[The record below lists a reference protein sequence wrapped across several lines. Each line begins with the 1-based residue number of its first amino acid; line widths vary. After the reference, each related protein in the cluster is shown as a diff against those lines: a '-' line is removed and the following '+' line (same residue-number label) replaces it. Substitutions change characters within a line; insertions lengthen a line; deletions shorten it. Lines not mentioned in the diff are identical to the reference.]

1 MDDKRKY
8 RDLSGA
14 IKETDKEIDRLFDR
28 AVRQVSAL
36 LTSSGADTSAIT
48 DGALFLTLHP
58 EIRDGIREITAA
70 LSADLLRSMQA
81 GIVRGWDLAEEHAS
95 ATIAAYIGNTT
106 PDIRETLRRALLDR
120 RRGAVTPFLRSR
132 LEERVSD
139 SVWRTSEQARHHITD
154 SVAAALEEGLSADD
168 LSRRIRQDLREPSRL
183 FRRVRDKETG
193 TLRLSKPAQAYHPG
207 QGVYRS
213 SYKNAKR
220 LARTEINIAYRT
232 SDYERWQGKDFV
244 LGFRIHLSGNH
255 TCNGVPFSDI
265 CDDLEGVYPKT
276 FKFTGWHPQC
286 RCIATPILEEAD
298 HCFRRILTGEGEAPE
313 PITDLPPQMDEWM
326 KKNAARLRRAD
337 ARGTTPYWVR
347 DNFSKEGKGGNG
359 GKPPK
364 PPRHSP
370 TTPEDPDE
378 ERRRRTLRRA
388 EARHNARTS
397 EEILSVRKSWNN
409 RQVARATGTHFEPG
423 GMSFADADNGM
434 GNVFHSTNKEGY
446 MVNCQSC
453 VVAHE
458 MRLRGHSVTAR
469 PNTKMK
475 NNMPYKLSRK
485 TEMAWIDPVTKTS
498 PVVQKAGG
506 WTGEYNARGLVVKTI
521 AQRKKEFLENT
532 KTVGRYHMS
541 FVWKGRKPCAHIV
554 TLERKP
560 NGDLF
565 LYDPQTNASIAGEG
579 KVIDF
584 IKERISQIYPIK
596 TYRVDNLLAD
606 VNVVKRVVYK
616 TMTDL

>member
-8 RDLSGA
+8 RDLSRA
-14 IKETDKEIDRLFDR
+14 IKETDREIDRLFDR

-36 LTSSGADTSAIT
+36 LTSSGADLSAVT

-58 EIRDGIREITAA
+58 EIRDGIREIVSS

-106 PDIRETLRRALLDR
+106 PGIGETLRRALLDR

-139 SVWRTSEQARHHITD
+139 SVWRTAEQARHHITD

-193 TLRLSKPAQAYHPG
+193 TLHLSRPAKAYHPG
-207 QGVYRS
+207 QGVARS

-286 RCIATPILEEAD
+286 RCIATPILEDAD

-337 ARGTTPYWVR
+337 AWGTTPYWVR
-347 DNFSKEGKGGNG
+347 DNFSKEGKGKATLTGAGGNPSTPRTAG
-359 GKPPK
+359 SGSKPPQQPDK
-364 PPRHSP
+364 ATKDPKDLFYLYKDYTDQGGGRMFIDTSF
-370 TTPEDPDE
+370 TPEDKHQSDYYKIRRIGDHFAKQGCEVQMPKQHNVKSDEYSIIFGSLKGTEYWGKCPD
-378 ERRRRTLRRA
+378 L
-388 EARHNARTS
+388 
-397 EEILSVRKSWNN
+397 IV
-409 RQVARATGTHFEPG
+409 
-423 GMSFADADNGM
+423 NGITYE
-434 GNVFHSTNKEGY
+434 FEGY
-446 MVNCQSC
+446 DTPWGKKKVGRMIKHGLRQSPN
-453 VVAHE
+453 VIID
-458 MRLRGHSVTAR
+458 
-469 PNTKMK
+469 NTKGCSHRFVIKRMHDLK
-475 NNMPYKLSRK
+475 KPVDELWVYEKGEITRLYKK
-485 TEMAWIDPVTKTS
+485 
-498 PVVQKAGG
+498 QKA
-506 WTGEYNARGLVVKTI
+506 
-521 AQRKKEFLENT
+521 T
-532 KTVGRYHMS
+532 KR
-541 FVWKGRKPCAHIV
+541 
-554 TLERKP
+554 
-560 NGDLF
+560 
-565 LYDPQTNASIAGEG
+565 
-579 KVIDF
+579 
-584 IKERISQIYPIK
+584 
-596 TYRVDNLLAD
+596 
-606 VNVVKRVVYK
+606 
-616 TMTDL
+616 